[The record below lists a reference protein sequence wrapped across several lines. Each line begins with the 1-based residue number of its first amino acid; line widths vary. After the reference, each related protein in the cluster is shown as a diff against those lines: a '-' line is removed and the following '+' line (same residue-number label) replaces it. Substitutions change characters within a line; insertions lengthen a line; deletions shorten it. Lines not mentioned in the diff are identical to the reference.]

1 MHELSI
7 TSSVVEICAERAR
20 GNVVRRVTLEIGQLT
35 AVLPDAVRFCF
46 DVCAAG
52 TPLEGAEL
60 QIVRPAGR
68 ARCRDCGAE
77 VAMTMLIGR
86 CECGCV
92 DLELVAGQELKVKE
106 MELA

>member
-1 MHELSI
+1 M
-7 TSSVVEICAERAR
+7 
-20 GNVVRRVTLEIGQLT
+20 
-35 AVLPDAVRFCF
+35 PDAVRFCF
-46 DVCAAG
+46 DVCAKG

-60 QIVRPAGR
+60 QIVRPEGR

-86 CECGCV
+86 CDCGCI
-92 DLELVAGQELKVKE
+92 DLQVVAGQELKVKD